1 MKMRSNSKTNFVTNI
16 LELLDIEEL
25 FTEYCFRKLKFTTIY
40 NTYSNKSPF
49 KYYISILGGV
59 GGLRPCLFAYFRGGV
74 QNLEK
79 PAYIILER
87 SLNNQII
94 SKS

>member
-49 KYYISILGGV
+49 KYYLSILGGGMGGGFGGHAYLLFLGV
-59 GGLRPCLFAYFRGGV
+59 GVPEFGKTYLY
-74 QNLEK
+74 NT
-79 PAYIILER
+79 
-87 SLNNQII
+87 
-94 SKS
+94 